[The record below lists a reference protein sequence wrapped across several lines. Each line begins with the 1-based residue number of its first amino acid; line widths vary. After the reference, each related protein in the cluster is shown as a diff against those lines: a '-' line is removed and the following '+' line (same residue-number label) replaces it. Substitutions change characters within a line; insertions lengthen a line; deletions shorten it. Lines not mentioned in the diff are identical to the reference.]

1 VRAGSELLQDL
12 VDLLEPIGN
21 VMPAVLQKAKQITTQ
36 LNTVLIRQEVMLTA
50 NEKVQTANEKVLAAK
65 DEALAA
71 KDEALA
77 AKDEANEK
85 VLMAKQEVLTAKAK
99 ERASSMLI
107 ELKTKELASFE
118 AQFEPRIMIDII
130 YDAIKASGAFE
141 DSKTTRRKA
150 SGTSCSTA

>member
-71 KDEALA
+71 KDEA
-77 AKDEANEK
+77 NEK

-107 ELKTKELASFE
+107 ELKTKELSSFK